1 MKLHIFVLGGLLCL
15 GSLAAA
21 QTSNSQS
28 ADQKKSTQ
36 QSANRMKRPPAAAPM
51 TTGQS
56 ITGCVDQQG
65 DRYVI
70 RDQQTDR
77 LITLSPA
84 GANADDQFA
93 RFVGHQAQV
102 SGSLTSDTLTVSQ
115 IGQVADMCPIGK

>member
-1 MKLHIFVLGGLLCL
+1 MRIHILVLGGLFCL
-15 GSLAAA
+15 GALAPG
-21 QTSNSQS
+21 QTSTPQS
-28 ADQKKSTQ
+28 TDQKKSTQ
-36 QSANRMKRPPAAAPM
+36 QSANRMKRPPAAPV

-70 RDQQTDR
+70 RDGQTDR
-77 LITLSPA
+77 LITLQSS
-84 GANADDQFA
+84 GTNADDQFA

-102 SGSLTSDTLTVSQ
+102 SGSLSSDTLMVSQ